1 MHCTRPI
8 SVTPMHG
15 RYFSRMVYG
24 AFQNGVRVEAS
35 SVYSTPY
42 RFVKATPV
50 RAPLNVQAENNT
62 SYDKMPYFS
71 RDTVPGHSNSEVI
84 G

>member
-1 MHCTRPI
+1 
-8 SVTPMHG
+8 
-15 RYFSRMVYG
+15 MVYG

-71 RDTVPGHSNSEVI
+71 RDTVPFINPPPRFTSPYCMPAVKSLLI
-84 G
+84 A